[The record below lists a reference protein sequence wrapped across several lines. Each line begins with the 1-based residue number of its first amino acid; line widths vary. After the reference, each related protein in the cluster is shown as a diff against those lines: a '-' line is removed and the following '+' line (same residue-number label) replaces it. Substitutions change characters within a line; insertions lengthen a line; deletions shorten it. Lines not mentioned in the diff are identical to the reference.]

1 MSRTDKTPPIPASEP
16 QVHPDSNAVGVM
28 PTSAIG
34 MYDPQFEKDSCGV
47 GFIVDLKA
55 RKSRDIVEKAVQMLM
70 NLEHRGAVGADPE
83 TGDGAGILLQM
94 PHDFMKI
101 AAAEAKINLP
111 AEGEYGVAFIFMPQE
126 NGLRKQVEN
135 IFEKIVV
142 DEDLEFLGWRKVPVD
157 DNVPG
162 YGAKLT
168 LPYVVQAFV
177 GRGKFKGSKD
187 DFERRLYLVR
197 RVIDHRIRAEL
208 KLNRAQYY
216 VPSFSSQT
224 IVYKGMLLAAQVPA
238 FFKDLRHKEM
248 KSALALI
255 HMRFS
260 TNTFPTWDLA
270 HPFRMIAH
278 NGEINTLRGNINW
291 MRTREAVME
300 SPHYGS
306 DLKRM
311 LPIVMEGQSDSATFD
326 TVLELLVMS
335 GRSLPHAIMM
345 MIPEAW
351 SKNDL
356 MSEERRAFYEYHA
369 TMMEPWDGPAA
380 VAFTDGNIIG
390 ATLDRNGLRPARYIK
405 TKDDIVIMASE
416 MGVLEVPPE
425 DIVLS
430 GKLEPGRMFLID
442 LSEHRIISDDEAKD
456 KIVKQ
461 KPYGKWVKDNMI
473 KFADLPEPK
482 DSPTPEHKTML
493 ERQRIFG
500 YSKED
505 LLTVMKPMVV
515 TGQEAIGSMGTDAAL
530 AVLSEKPQLLFR
542 YFKQLFAQVTNPPVD
557 AIREELVMEL
567 TTYIGP
573 EQNLL
578 DETPEHAHR
587 IELPHPILENSQ
599 LAQLKEIAEGQ
610 FSARSFSLHFNP
622 AKKNDMRTQLDRICA
637 GACEAVRLG
646 FNIIILTDRGVSRQ
660 VAPIPSL
667 LGVAAVHHALIKAGL
682 RTRTGIVIET
692 GEAREVHHFALLLG
706 YGANAINPYLA
717 YETLHDLYTIG
728 FMPELKEEKYI
739 EKNYRKAIGKGLY
752 KIFSKMGIST
762 LQSYCGAQIFE
773 AVGLDSEVI
782 EHYFTGTASRVEGV
796 SLEMLEEEARR
807 RHEEAF
813 GDLREGIL
821 PSGGL
826 YHYRVDGEAHLWNPT
841 TVAKL
846 QISTRN
852 SDYKT
857 FKEYTAAIDDQSKR
871 RVTLRSLLEFDY
883 AATPI
888 PIEEV
893 EPAKEIVKRFAT
905 GAMSFGSISWEAHT
919 NLAIAMNR
927 IGGKSNTGEGGESAE
942 RFVTL
947 PNGDSLRSAIKQVAS
962 GRFGVTAN
970 YLINADELQIK
981 MAQGAKPG
989 EGGQLPGFKVDKI
1002 IGKVRHSTPGVT
1014 LISPPPHHDIY
1025 SIEDLKQLI
1034 FDLKN
1039 INPRARISVKLVSE
1053 SGVGTVAAG
1062 VAKAHADHIL
1072 ISGHDGGTG
1081 ASPIS
1086 SIQYAGTPWELGLA
1100 ETHQVLVVNGL
1111 RDRVYVQADGQMKTG
1126 RDVVVAALL
1135 GAEEFGFAT
1144 APLVTLGCIMMRKCH
1159 LNTCPVGVATQDPE
1173 LRKKFNGKPEHVVN
1187 FMFYIAEEVREYM
1200 ARLGFRKLTDMVGR
1214 TEKLITVRPKD
1225 HWKARGL
1232 DLSKLLTMQK
1242 PVYKTDLYRTK
1253 AQNHEIDKQIDNRM
1267 IEMAKR
1273 ALDKQ
1278 EPVEINLPVTNVDR
1292 TVGAMLSGEVA
1303 KRYGDEGLP
1312 HDTISVN
1319 MKGTAGQSF
1328 GCFLAKGVTL
1338 KLSGQANDYCGKGLS
1353 GGKLVV
1359 RLPEKTSYNATENI
1373 IIGNTCLY
1381 GATSGEAYFEGRAGE
1396 RFGVRNSGVHAVVE
1410 GTGDHGC
1417 EYMTGG
1423 RVVVL
1428 GEIGRNFAAGMS
1440 GGIAY
1445 VWDPQNVHEKFVNME
1460 LVDIEAVTDERDAD
1474 ELLHLITRHKEYTGS
1489 KRAAEIL
1496 GDWKKQITNFRKI
1509 IPGEYKKALA
1519 ALADEAQKENEMVD
1533 ESKLKVGSEGAP
1545 KGGKHG

>member
-1 MSRTDKTPPIPASEP
+1 MSQKHFMLNFDRSFGTEWFRGGNMNNAENNTHPHIPGT
-16 QVHPDSNAVGVM
+16 N
-28 PTSAIG
+28 G

-47 GFIVDLKA
+47 GFIADLKGT
-55 RKSRDIVEKAVQMLM
+55 KSRNIVEQALQMLV

-83 TGDGAGILLQM
+83 TGDGAGILIQM

-101 AAAEAKINLP
+101 AATEAKITLP
-111 AEGEYGVAFIFMPQE
+111 AEGEYGVAFLFMPQSPKV
-126 NGLRKQVEN
+126 RKHVEN

-168 LPYVVQAFV
+168 LPYVVQGFV
-177 GRGKFKGSKD
+177 GRGKFKGNAD

-208 KLNRAQYY
+208 KLTRAEYY
-216 VPSFSSQT
+216 VPSFSSRT
-224 IVYKGMLLAAQVPA
+224 IVYKGMLLAQQVPA

-270 HPFRMIAH
+270 HPFRMIGH

-291 MRTREAVME
+291 MKTREAVME
-300 SPHYGS
+300 SPHYGP

-311 LPIVMEGQSDSATFD
+311 LPVVMEGQSDSATFD

-380 VAFTDGNIIG
+380 VAFTDGNVIG

-416 MGVLEVPPE
+416 MGVLPTPPE

-430 GKLEPGRMFLID
+430 GKLEPGRMFLLD
-442 LSEHRIISDDEAKD
+442 LSEHRIVSDDEIKD
-456 KIVKQ
+456 KIVRQ
-461 KPYGKWVKDNMI
+461 KPYGQWVKQEMI
-473 KFADLPEPK
+473 KFADLPAP
-482 DSPTPEHKTML
+482 SVSTPPEHKTML

-500 YSKED
+500 YTKED
-505 LLTVMKPMVV
+505 LLTVMKPMVI

-530 AVLSEKPQLLFR
+530 AVLSEKPQLLYR

-557 AIREELVMEL
+557 AMREELVMEL

-578 DETPEHAHR
+578 DETPQHAHR
-587 IELPHPILENSQ
+587 IELPHPILENNQ
-599 LAQLKEIAEGQ
+599 LLQLKEIAEGQ
-610 FSARSFSLHFNP
+610 FAAKVFELHFDP
-622 AKKNDMRTQLDRICA
+622 AKKNDMRTSLDKVCA
-637 GACEAVRLG
+637 GVCEAVRQG
-646 FNIIILTDRGVSRQ
+646 TNFVILTDRGVNRGI
-660 VAPIPSL
+660 APIPSL

-682 RTRTGIVIET
+682 RTRTGIVVES

-717 YETLHDLYTIG
+717 YETLHDLYKIG
-728 FMPELKEEKYI
+728 IMPELRDESYI
-739 EKNYRKAIGKGLY
+739 EKNYRKAVGKGLF

-773 AVGLDSEVI
+773 AVGLDSEVV

-807 RHEEAF
+807 RHVEAF
-813 GDLREGIL
+813 SELKEGTL
-821 PSGGL
+821 SSGGL
-826 YHYRVDGEAHLWNPT
+826 YHFRVDGEAHLWTPT
-841 TVAKL
+841 TIAKL
-846 QISTRN
+846 QIGTRN
-852 SDYKT
+852 GDYKS
-857 FKEYTAAIDDQSKR
+857 FKEYSSAINDQSKR
-871 RVTLRSLLEFDY
+871 RVTLRSLLEFEN
-883 AATPI
+883 AATPV

-893 EPAKEIVKRFAT
+893 ESAKEIVKRFAT

-927 IGGKSNTGEGGESAE
+927 IGGKSNTGEGGEGAE

-962 GRFGVTAN
+962 GRFGVTAS
-970 YLINADELQIK
+970 YLINADEIQIK

-989 EGGQLPGFKVDKI
+989 EGGQLPGFKVDRI

-1039 INPRARISVKLVSE
+1039 VNPRARISVKLVSE
-1053 SGVGTVAAG
+1053 SGVGTIAAG

-1111 RDRVYVQADGQMKTG
+1111 RDRVYLQADGQMKTG

-1144 APLVTLGCIMMRKCH
+1144 APLVSLGCIMMRKCH

-1173 LRKKFNGKPEHVVN
+1173 LRKKFSGKPEYVVN

-1200 ARLGFRKLTDMVGR
+1200 AALGFRKFTDMIGR
-1214 TEKLITVRPKD
+1214 TEKLSAMRPKN

-1232 DLSKLLTMQK
+1232 DLSNLLVSQT

-1253 AQNHEIDKQIDNRM
+1253 AQNHEIDKQIDNR
-1267 IEMAKR
+1267 IISMAKP
-1273 ALDKQ
+1273 ALDRR
-1278 EPVEINLPVTNVDR
+1278 EPVQIKLPVTNVDR

-1312 HDTISVN
+1312 QDTIQIGMEGN
-1319 MKGTAGQSF
+1319 AGQSF
-1328 GCFLAKGVTL
+1328 GAFLAPGVTL
-1338 KLSGQANDYCGKGLS
+1338 TLAGQANDYCGKGLS

-1359 RLPEKTSYNATENI
+1359 RVPEKSTFKPEENI

-1381 GATSGEAYFEGRAGE
+1381 GATSGEAYFQGRAGE
-1396 RFGVRNSGVHAVVE
+1396 RFGVRNSGVQSVIE

-1423 RVVVL
+1423 RIVVL
-1428 GEIGRNFAAGMS
+1428 GPIGRNFAAGMS

-1445 VWDPQNVHEKFVNME
+1445 VWDPGNVHEKFVNME
-1460 LVDIEAVTDERDAD
+1460 MVDIESVKDEADVD

-1489 KRAAEIL
+1489 ARAAAIL
-1496 GDWKKQITNFRKI
+1496 GAWKEQLPNFRKI

-1519 ALADEAQKENEMVD
+1519 ALQDEAQKENEMVD
-1533 ESKLKVGSEGAP
+1533 ESKLKVGAKNG
-1545 KGGKHG
+1545 